1 MLPRENSLTYF
12 NDLVQHYRDVDRRI
26 ANAPFKPKPPKPQ
39 FRPVEPPPPEP
50 KPKTV
55 YELEQERLS
64 AEIDAAFADLGDA
77 LTAAILAP
85 HPCTR
90 IINETA
96 LEHDISRD
104 QLLSPDRTHHTVRIR
119 QLAMWRCRQAGVS
132 LPVIGRYFGNRDHTT
147 VLHAVRKID
156 AMKADEAAE

>member
-12 NDLVQHYRDVDRRI
+12 NDLIEHYRDVDQRI
-26 ANAPFKPKPPKPQ
+26 RTAAFKPKPPKPQ
-39 FRPVEPPPPEP
+39 LRPVEPPPEP
-50 KPKTV
+50 AQPDAI
-55 YELEQERLS
+55 E
-64 AEIDAAFADLGDA
+64 AAFAELGEE

-96 LEHDISRD
+96 LEHDIPREE
-104 QLLSPDRTHHTVRIR
+104 LLSPTRTLRLVRIR
-119 QLAMWRCRQAGVS
+119 QLAMWRCRQAGIS

-147 VLHAVRKID
+147 VLHAVRKIE
-156 AMKADEAAE
+156 AEMKAEEAS

>member
-12 NDLVQHYRDVDRRI
+12 NDLIEHYRDVDRRI
-26 ANAPFKPKPPKPQ
+26 ANAPFKTKPPRKAQ
-39 FRPVEPPPPEP
+39 FRPVEPRPPEP
-50 KPKTV
+50 EP
-55 YELEQERLS
+55 ELP
-64 AEIDAAFADLGDA
+64 DA
-77 LTAAILAP
+77 LEAALAGLGEELAAKIRTR
-85 HPCTR
+85 HVCIR
-90 IINETA
+90 IIAEVC
-96 LEHDISRD
+96 LEHDVTREQLIS
-104 QLLSPDRTHHTVRIR
+104 PARTMHIARIR

>member
-12 NDLVQHYRDVDRRI
+12 NDLVEHYRDVNRRI
-26 ANAPFKPKPPKPQ
+26 ANAPFKPKPPKLQ
-39 FRPVEPPPPEP
+39 FRPVEPPQPEPEP
-50 KPKTV
+50 KTV
-55 YELEQERLS
+55 DELEQERLS
-64 AEIDAAFADLGDA
+64 AEMEAALAELGEELA
-77 LTAAILAP
+77 AAILTP

-96 LEHDISRD
+96 LEHGIPR
-104 QLLSPDRTHHTVRIR
+104 QRLLSPDRTQYTVRIR

-147 VLHAVRKID
+147 VLHAVRKI
-156 AMKADEAAE
+156 EAEMTRSG

>member
-12 NDLVQHYRDVDRRI
+12 NDLVQHYREVDRRI
-26 ANAPFKPKPPKPQ
+26 AAAPFKPKPPKPQ

-50 KPKTV
+50 EPEP
-55 YELEQERLS
+55 ELPDALE
-64 AEIDAAFADLGDA
+64 AAFADLGDA

-96 LEHDISRD
+96 LEHGISREE
-104 QLLSPDRTHHTVRIR
+104 LLSPNRTLRVVRIR

-132 LPVIGRYFGNRDHTT
+132 LPTIGRYFGNRDHTT
-147 VLHAVRKID
+147 VMHAVRKIE
-156 AMKADEAAE
+156 AEMKAEEAS

>member
-12 NDLVQHYRDVDRRI
+12 NDLVQHYREVDRRI

-64 AEIDAAFADLGDA
+64 AEMEAALADLDDA

-96 LEHDISRD
+96 LEHDISREE
-104 QLLSPDRTHHTVRIR
+104 LLSPTRTLRVVRIR
-119 QLAMWRCRQAGVS
+119 QLAMWRCRQAGIS

-147 VLHAVRKID
+147 VLHAVRKI
-156 AMKADEAAE
+156 EAEMREGE

>member
-1 MLPRENSLTYF
+1 MLPRENSLTYAK
-12 NDLVQHYRDVDRRI
+12 DLLEHYRDVDRRI

-50 KPKTV
+50 EPPPPDAI
-55 YELEQERLS
+55 E
-64 AEIDAAFADLGDA
+64 AAFAELSDA
-77 LTAAILAP
+77 LIAAILAP

-96 LEHDISRD
+96 TEHGITPDELIS
-104 QLLSPDRTHHTVRIR
+104 PTRTLRLVRIR

-132 LPVIGRYFGNRDHTT
+132 LPKIGRYFGNRDHTT
-147 VLHAVRKID
+147 VLHAVRKIE
-156 AMKADEAAE
+156 AEMKAEEAS